1 MLAGGGQ
8 WGGFW
13 EQRARQLQRLVQ
25 WVRVREE
32 PWRRDCVAGGEV
44 ERSCL
49 SPGRESGRV
58 QGPAFLVTPQGP
70 QLLALGPHGEEGGVL
85 TPAWVAGGS
94 KAVGVTGGLSPCSSM
109 WHSHCFLCRHTERR
123 KVVRSH
129 GAAGVC
135 VAMLW
140 HMTAALS
147 GVAVLCLRVLRV
159 RRVGVTGRRNSCGF
173 RTVKEERIVELEMQ
187 NAVLHLR
194 LAEVARSNRLA
205 GQVLSW
211 CRDSLAGLRLL
222 PAWDPSSPQLPP
234 SLPNIHS
241 DLSKTQDPS
250 THPAAK
256 TPPWLGVLL
265 KKTPREPPTAPD
277 SSLAAPRQLHDSPRE
292 PLTAPTVPDSPPT
305 VPDSPQQLPDSPPTT
320 PQQPQGA
327 PDSSPT
333 AAPDS
338 PLTAPGPGS
347 PPLDYRDR
355 IGESRSEATLSHAR
369 DRRRLQS
376 SWCSALNRLRPGI
389 QVLIVHFLVL
399 QRLKR
404 DLKEFHS
411 SSLVLLRSYQDQCE
425 ACVSAIVAAVGRT
438 QLDGAALQA
447 CRSEVVR
454 LEQALQETG
463 ARYQAER
470 QRRRLLHN
478 TLVELRGNVRVHCRV
493 RPLLPLDHGSADAVS
508 QNSAVSAEAV
518 RAADDETVLVKC
530 DRPGHPSINKTYHFD
545 RVYGP
550 ADSQGEVFGDV
561 RPLLTSLLDGY
572 NVCVVAYGQTGSGK
586 SYTMLGPPAKGG
598 APQSD
603 AGIVPR
609 AAGELFRLIAES
621 PPPRPQVGVSV
632 VEVYNN
638 DVFDLLAKDSRAL
651 GSGARRGLP
660 AAAGDGRKEATTPT
674 CDQARALQALFS
686 ISKSSKEMA
695 RSNRNSG
702 VWLAG
707 CDRDAVSCRPGAVI
721 SGRFSP
727 ATMGKQ
733 IPPSRRDTA
742 RRARCFEAVS
752 PRTRVP
758 QTRGGLVL
766 ATERLLAGQVFRG
779 RQSETRPSVRPQR
792 AGTGCVFYVAQDA
805 GLITPSCGRPWAEP
819 TAGRGCWAAAPPA
832 CPTLAVVPRA
842 VGSASELLRLVRGG
856 LRRRATHATLV
867 HEDSSRSHLIVTVTV
882 TTAPGPGVSDP
893 VAGAGRRKAACGPAR
908 PPDPTDPAERASAQL
923 QLVDLA
929 GSECA
934 GVSGAAGS
942 VLREASWINRSLAA
956 LADVLGALA
965 ERRGH
970 VPYRNSRL
978 TRLLQDS
985 LGGDAKFLVI
995 LCVSPGQRRL
1005 AQTLQGLGF
1014 GARAR
1019 QVERGPA
1026 RRRPSARA
1034 GEGSTG

>member
-1 MLAGGGQ
+1 
-8 WGGFW
+8 
-13 EQRARQLQRLVQ
+13 
-25 WVRVREE
+25 
-32 PWRRDCVAGGEV
+32 
-44 ERSCL
+44 
-49 SPGRESGRV
+49 
-58 QGPAFLVTPQGP
+58 
-70 QLLALGPHGEEGGVL
+70 
-85 TPAWVAGGS
+85 
-94 KAVGVTGGLSPCSSM
+94 
-109 WHSHCFLCRHTERR
+109 
-123 KVVRSH
+123 
-129 GAAGVC
+129 
-135 VAMLW
+135 
-140 HMTAALS
+140 
-147 GVAVLCLRVLRV
+147 
-159 RRVGVTGRRNSCGF
+159 
-173 RTVKEERIVELEMQ
+173 MQ

-194 LAEVARSNRLA
+194 LAE
-205 GQVLSW
+205 
-211 CRDSLAGLRLL
+211 
-222 PAWDPSSPQLPP
+222 
-234 SLPNIHS
+234 
-241 DLSKTQDPS
+241 
-250 THPAAK
+250 
-256 TPPWLGVLL
+256 
-265 KKTPREPPTAPD
+265 
-277 SSLAAPRQLHDSPRE
+277 
-292 PLTAPTVPDSPPT
+292 
-305 VPDSPQQLPDSPPTT
+305 
-320 PQQPQGA
+320 
-327 PDSSPT
+327 
-333 AAPDS
+333 
-338 PLTAPGPGS
+338 
-347 PPLDYRDR
+347 YRDR
-355 IGESRSEATLSHAR
+355 IGESRSEAALSLAR
-369 DRRRLQS
+369 DRRQLQS

-389 QVLIVHFLVL
+389 

-438 QLDGAALQA
+438 QLDRAALQA
-447 CRSEVVR
+447 CRSEAVR

-463 ARYQAER
+463 VRYQAER

-493 RPLLPLDHGSADAVS
+493 RPLLPLDHGSGDAVS

-598 APQSD
+598 APPSD

-609 AAGELFRLIAES
+609 AAEELFRLIAES

-638 DVFDLLAKDSRAL
+638 DVFDLLAKDSRAP

-674 CDQARALQALFS
+674 C
-686 ISKSSKEMA
+686 E
-695 RSNRNSG
+695 
-702 VWLAG
+702 
-707 CDRDAVSCRPGAVI
+707 
-721 SGRFSP
+721 
-727 ATMGKQ
+727 
-733 IPPSRRDTA
+733 
-742 RRARCFEAVS
+742 
-752 PRTRVP
+752 
-758 QTRGGLVL
+758 
-766 ATERLLAGQVFRG
+766 
-779 RQSETRPSVRPQR
+779 
-792 AGTGCVFYVAQDA
+792 
-805 GLITPSCGRPWAEP
+805 
-819 TAGRGCWAAAPPA
+819 
-832 CPTLAVVPRA
+832 A

-882 TTAPGPGVSDP
+882 TTAPGPGVSGKSPWAVAQVRQKSALGEKGRVLAQCLRLRGPGVGPRPRLLGTRDP
-893 VAGAGRRKAACGPAR
+893 DPRDPRDPGGEESGGGREGTQGQWGTTRKASRACPHRETPCVRHHDQSSSHGESRFPPPASPLVPRGPLDSHPDPLDPAAGAGRRRSACGPAR
-908 PPDPTDPAERASAQL
+908 PPDPAGRAERASAQL

-942 VLREASWINRSLAA
+942 ALREASWINRSLAALADVLGALAERRGHVPYRNSRLTRLLQDSLGVSGATGSALREASWINRSLAA